1 MFNNC
6 LKNIN
11 ALKAILLLLMF
22 LTVIVINDV
31 AFADGDNMPGGGGG
45 STTPTTGDEDTTGI
59 ISIFCN
65 VINQITN
72 GVGKVI
78 AILILISMAIGLF
91 LGKITWGL
99 AIAVMVGMGL
109 LFGASGVVD
118 VVAGSAITASG
129 NTNTKQICKPKS

>member
-1 MFNNC
+1 MFNNF

-11 ALKAILLLLMF
+11 ALKAILLLLVF

-31 AFADGDNMPGGGGG
+31 AFA
-45 STTPTTGDEDTTGI
+45 DEDTTGI